1 MENSPGR
8 MQLLSHDNPGD
19 CERRP
24 QRDNRTAELLD

>member
-1 MENSPGR
+1 